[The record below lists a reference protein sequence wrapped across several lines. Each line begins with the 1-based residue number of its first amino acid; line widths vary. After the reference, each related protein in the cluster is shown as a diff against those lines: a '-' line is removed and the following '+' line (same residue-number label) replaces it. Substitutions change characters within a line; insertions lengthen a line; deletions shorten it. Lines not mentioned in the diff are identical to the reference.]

1 MRTTGRAQMSL
12 LPPYKV
18 VENGQAADSG
28 AARERIDMGFI
39 PPPVDALPRST
50 LIIGDRREEAGSGMM
65 IAHIYPATGSVTR
78 ELTLA
83 GPADVDRAVAAARAA
98 FPAWRALPGDK
109 RRDLS
114 WC

>member
-1 MRTTGRAQMSL
+1 MSL

-83 GPADVDRAVAAARAA
+83 GGLCTPWPTCWPAAV
-98 FPAWRALPGDK
+98 
-109 RRDLS
+109 S
-114 WC
+114 WIVT